1 MTVSLRA
8 LLPKMDLPDIAVAGF
23 ALDSRRVE
31 PGQVFIAL
39 QGNAHDGRCF
49 IKSAVAAGACAVLCD
64 APTSQDGIGV
74 PVIEVPN
81 LADEIGKM
89 ASRFHGEP
97 SKHLMAVAVT
107 GTNGKTSVTF
117 MAASALNYLK
127 RSAGIIGTLGQGFL
141 SSLQDSGLTTPDAGV
156 IQSSLKSMLD
166 AGAEMVF
173 IEASSHGLVQGRLMG
188 TTIQAAVFTNVTRDH
203 LDYHGDMASYRQAK
217 AKLLQWEGLQC
228 ALLNLDDPWLAA
240 LAQAAQ
246 VPEVLGFSQ
255 MNAQGALIRAE
266 ALQFHEAGVQFELC
280 TPAGSTTVRSALL
293 GQHNVSNLLAVAGLL
308 YWYGVELDDI
318 GAALSNCQPPPGRL
332 QRVAHADPPVL
343 IDFAHTPDAVTQVLL
358 SLRLHCQ
365 GRLICVL
372 GCGGDRDPGKR
383 PLMGVAAVQ
392 HSDLCLFTSDNPRSE
407 SPASIIDEM
416 CRDLAVPLD
425 PANCLIDRK
434 AAIQRAL
441 TLQEP
446 GDVVVI
452 LGKGHERYQEIQGVR
467 YPFNDEAIVTAELMQ
482 RGRRA

>member
-1 MTVSLRA
+1 MTASLRA
-8 LLPKMDLPDIAVAGF
+8 LLPGVDLPDIAVSGLV
-23 ALDSRRVE
+23 LDSRRVE
-31 PGQVFIAL
+31 PGQVFVAL
-39 QGNAHDGRCF
+39 QGTAYDGRCF
-49 IKSAVAAGACAVLCD
+49 IKNAVAAGACAVLCD
-64 APTSQDGIGV
+64 ARAAQDNLGV

-81 LADEIGKM
+81 LANEIGKI
-89 ASRFHGEP
+89 ASRFYGEP
-97 SKHLMAVAVT
+97 SKHLTTVAVT
-107 GTNGKTSVTF
+107 GTNGKTSVTYL
-117 MAASALNYLK
+117 AASALNYLK

-141 SSLQDSGLTTPDAGV
+141 TDLVDSGLTTPDAVV
-156 IQSSLKSMLD
+156 IQSSLKSLLD
-166 AGAEMVF
+166 SGAEMAL

-188 TTIQAAVFTNVTRDH
+188 TTIQAAVLTNVTRDH

-217 AKLLQWEGLQC
+217 AKLLQWEGLRC
-228 ALLNLDDPWLAA
+228 ALLNLDDPWLAT
-240 LAQAAQ
+240 LMQASQ

-255 MNAQGALIRAE
+255 MGAPAALIRAE
-266 ALQFHEAGVQFELC
+266 ALTFHAAGVQFQLC
-280 TPAGSTTVRSALL
+280 TPTGKTTVQSALL
-293 GQHNVSNLLAVAGLL
+293 GRHNVSNLLAVAGLL

-332 QRVAHADPPVL
+332 QVVPGSDQSVL

-383 PLMGVAAVQ
+383 PLMGLAAAQ
-392 HSDLCLFTSDNPRSE
+392 HSDLCIFTSDNPRSE
-407 SPASIIDEM
+407 RPAAIIDDM
-416 CRDLAVPLD
+416 CRDLALPMD
-425 PANCLIDRK
+425 PADCLTDRK

-452 LGKGHERYQEIQGVR
+452 LGKGHEQYQEIQGVR
-467 YPFNDEAIVTAELMQ
+467 YPFNDQAIVAAELMQ
-482 RGRRA
+482 RGAAS

>member
-1 MTVSLRA
+1 MGASLRA
-8 LLPKMDLPDIAVAGF
+8 LVPKIDLPDIAVTGI

-39 QGNAHDGRCF
+39 QGTAHDGRCF
-49 IKSAVAAGACAVLCD
+49 IKNAVAAGACAVLCD
-64 APTSQDGIGV
+64 SASAEDGIGV

-89 ASRFHGEP
+89 ASRFYGEP
-97 SKHLMAVAVT
+97 SKHLTTVAVT
-107 GTNGKTSVTF
+107 GTNGKTSVTY
-117 MAASALNYLK
+117 MAASALTYLK

-141 SSLQDSGLTTPDAGV
+141 TDLLDSGLTTPDAVV

-166 AGAEMVF
+166 AGADIAL
-173 IEASSHGLVQGRLMG
+173 IEASSHGLVQGRLTG
-188 TTIQAAVFTNVTRDH
+188 TTIQAGVFTNVTRDH
-203 LDYHGDMASYRQAK
+203 LDYHGDMASYREAK

-246 VPEVLGFSQ
+246 VPQVLGFSQ
-255 MNAQGALIRAE
+255 MDVPTALIRAE
-266 ALQFHEAGVQFELC
+266 ELQFQVAGVQFRLC
-280 TPAGSTTVRSALL
+280 TPAGSTIVRSALL
-293 GQHNVSNLLAVAGLL
+293 GRHNVSNLLAVAGLL
-308 YWYGVELDDI
+308 YWYGVELDDM

-332 QRVAHADPPVL
+332 QRVPHPDQTVL

-383 PLMGVAAVQ
+383 PLMGNAAVQ

-407 SPASIIDEM
+407 SPSSIIDDM
-416 CRDLAVPLD
+416 CRDLVVPLD
-425 PANCLIDRK
+425 PANCLTDRK

-441 TLQEP
+441 TLQKP

-452 LGKGHERYQEIQGVR
+452 LGKGHEQYQEIQGVR
-467 YPFNDEAIVTAELMQ
+467 YPFNDEAVVAAELMQ
-482 RGRRA
+482 RGRMS

>member
-1 MTVSLRA
+1 MSASLRA
-8 LLPKMDLPDIAVAGF
+8 LVPRIDLPDIAVTGI

-39 QGNAHDGRCF
+39 QGTAHDGRCF
-49 IKSAVAAGACAVLCD
+49 IKNAVAAGACAVLCD
-64 APTSQDGIGV
+64 SASSQDDIGV

-81 LADEIGKM
+81 LAGEIGNM
-89 ASRFHGEP
+89 ANRFYGEP
-97 SKHLMAVAVT
+97 SKHLTTVAVT
-107 GTNGKTSVTF
+107 GTNGKTSVTY
-117 MAASALNYLK
+117 MAASALAYLK

-141 SSLQDSGLTTPDAGV
+141 TDLLDSGLTTPDAVV

-166 AGAEMVF
+166 AGADIAL
-173 IEASSHGLVQGRLMG
+173 IEASSHGLVQGRLTG
-188 TTIQAAVFTNVTRDH
+188 TTIHAGVFTNVTRDH
-203 LDYHGDMASYRQAK
+203 LDYHGDMASYREAK

-228 ALLNLDDPWLAA
+228 ALLNLDDPWLAG
-240 LAQAAQ
+240 LAQAVQ
-246 VPEVLGFSQ
+246 VPQVLGFSQ
-255 MNAQGALIRAE
+255 MNVPAALIRAE
-266 ALQFHEAGVQFELC
+266 EVQFQAAGVQFRLC
-280 TPAGSTTVRSALL
+280 TPAGTNIVRSALL
-293 GQHNVSNLLAVAGLL
+293 GWHNVSNLLAVAGLL
-308 YWYGVELDDI
+308 YWYGVELEDM

-332 QRVAHADPPVL
+332 QRVPHADRMVL

-383 PLMGVAAVQ
+383 PLMGDAAVQ

-407 SPASIIDEM
+407 SPSSIIDDM
-416 CRDLAVPLD
+416 CRDLVVPLD
-425 PANCLIDRK
+425 PANCLTDRK

-452 LGKGHERYQEIQGVR
+452 LGKGHEQYQEIQGVR
-467 YPFNDEAIVTAELMQ
+467 YPFNDEAIVAAELMQ
-482 RGRRA
+482 RSRMS